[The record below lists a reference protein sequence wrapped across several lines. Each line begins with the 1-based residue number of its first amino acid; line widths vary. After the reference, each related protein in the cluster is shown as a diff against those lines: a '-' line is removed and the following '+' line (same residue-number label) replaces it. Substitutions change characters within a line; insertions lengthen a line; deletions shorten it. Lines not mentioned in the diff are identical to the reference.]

1 MKSQQN
7 RIELVTR
14 PDEEQ
19 AKKSARA
26 RVGGGGGPT
35 EGGSRKRKSSGGPGG
50 EEAPPVRVRRKSGE
64 AVGLASRALNSIK
77 GKVAKTSDLRARLAF
92 SPSILPRFENFYKF
106 FV

>member
-1 MKSQQN
+1 MNWKAKLKKPKMSMHA
-7 RIELVTR
+7 
-14 PDEEQ
+14 DEEQ

-26 RVGGGGGPT
+26 RVGAGGGT
-35 EGGSRKRKSSGGPGG
+35 EGSRKRKSSGGPG

>member
-7 RIELVTR
+7 RIELGTR

-26 RVGGGGGPT
+26 RVGGGGT
-35 EGGSRKRKSSGGPGG
+35 EGGSRKRKSSGGPG